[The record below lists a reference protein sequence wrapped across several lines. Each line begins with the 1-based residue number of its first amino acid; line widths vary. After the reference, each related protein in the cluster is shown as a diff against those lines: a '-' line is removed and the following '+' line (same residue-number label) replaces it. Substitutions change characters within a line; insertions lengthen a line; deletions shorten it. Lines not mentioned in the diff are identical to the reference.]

1 MVSKAET
8 VNSELRIPI
17 APRVR
22 LSQSIVAG
30 LTALADLLSIVVSGW
45 LIYVFYV
52 AKDYPELGPSYL
64 VAIGLLGLVTLQS
77 FYLAGLYRFS
87 RLIRPLG
94 QIGRI
99 AAILSTIFLIF
110 LGCAFALKV
119 SILFSRVWA
128 FSWLLSSL
136 TLVTVARFGVAALVR
151 HWSAT
156 GYLGRNIVIYGAG
169 AQGRAL
175 IEHIH
180 SVDEP
185 WNRIIAVFDDRVER
199 SDAEVLGYPVIGN
212 LQQLVQW
219 ARHNRADEVLVAL
232 PWSADKRL
240 LEIIHL
246 LTVLPA
252 SVRLA
257 PEFVGTDLLHR
268 RTTFQYGVPMLSVL
282 DKPVTGWGALAKQLL
297 DFVLGGI
304 FLLVALPLMAVIAL
318 LIKLESRGPVFFC
331 QQRCGFNHKMIDMYK
346 FRTMYT
352 DQMDQDA
359 DKLARPGDPRITPLG
374 AVLRRFSLDELPQ
387 LFNVIRGEMS
397 VVGPRPHALK
407 AKAGDTLYEDVID
420 EYAVRHKVKPG
431 VTGWAQVN
439 GWRGATDTE
448 ADLLGRVE
456 HDLYYIENWSVAF
469 DLLIIARTFFA
480 VLGGKN
486 SH

>member
-1 MVSKAET
+1 M
-8 VNSELRIPI
+8 

-30 LTALADLLSIVVSGW
+30 LTGLADLLLIVGSGW
-45 LIYVFYV
+45 LIYAFYV
-52 AKDYPELGPSYL
+52 AKDFPELGSNYM
-64 VAIGLLGLVTLQS
+64 VAIGLLGIVTLQS
-77 FYLAGLYRFS
+77 FYLAGLYRFG
-87 RLIRPLG
+87 RLIKPLG
-94 QIGRI
+94 QIGRL
-99 AAILSTIFLIF
+99 AAILSMIFLVF

-119 SILFSRVWA
+119 SDLFSRVWA

-136 TLVTVARFGVAALVR
+136 SLVILGRFAIASMVR
-151 HWSAT
+151 HWSSI
-156 GYLGRNIVIYGAG
+156 GYLGRNIIIYGAG
-169 AQGRAL
+169 TQGRAL

-180 SVDEP
+180 SMDEP

-199 SDAEVLGYPVIGN
+199 SDAEVLGYPVVGN
-212 LQQLVQW
+212 LEQLVQW
-219 ARHNRADEVLVAL
+219 GRHNRADEILVAL

-282 DKPVTGWGALAKQLL
+282 DKPVTGWGALIKQIM

-304 FLLVALPLMAVIAL
+304 FLLMALPMMAIIAL

-346 FRTMYT
+346 FRTMYSDQT
-352 DQMDQDA
+352 DKDA

-374 AVLRRFSLDELPQ
+374 AILRRFSLDELPQ
-387 LFNVIRGEMS
+387 LFNVVRGEMS

-469 DLLIIARTFFA
+469 DLLIIARTFWA
-480 VLGGKN
+480 VVGGKN